1 MTKNLVDEVEEQR
14 HEVVVDSYTQMWS
27 ELINQFK
34 AGDVEIDPLY
44 QRGFRWTV
52 DQQTRYIES
61 LLLNIP
67 TPPIF

>member
-1 MTKNLVDEVEEQR
+1 MTKNLVEEVEEQR

-44 QRGFRWTV
+44 QRGFQL
-52 DQQTRYIES
+52 DY
-61 LLLNIP
+61 
-67 TPPIF
+67 